1 MFSAPVL
8 LRTVPDAAAIGAA
21 LRAKHGYLCFSFSG
35 EEKRRNCTPP
45 GATTGAASGPVEST
59 ASAGAGVGG
68 SGAAAFVPFSR
79 VLPADETVGTNGA
92 VEPATGATAG
102 GGQGVKSSGKVVM
115 RLAATP
121 RGDAEALYKGMA
133 ER

>member
-21 LRAKHGYLCFSFSG
+21 LRAKHGYLCSSFSG
-35 EEKRRNCTPP
+35 EEKRRDCTPA
-45 GATTGAASGPVEST
+45 GGTSGRVEST
-59 ASAGAGVGG
+59 TSAGGGMGG

-79 VLPADETVGTNGA
+79 VLSADEA
-92 VEPATGATAG
+92 VEPATGATARD
-102 GGQGVKSSGKVVM
+102 GQGVKISGEVMM

-121 RGDAEALYKGMA
+121 RGDAEALYKGMT